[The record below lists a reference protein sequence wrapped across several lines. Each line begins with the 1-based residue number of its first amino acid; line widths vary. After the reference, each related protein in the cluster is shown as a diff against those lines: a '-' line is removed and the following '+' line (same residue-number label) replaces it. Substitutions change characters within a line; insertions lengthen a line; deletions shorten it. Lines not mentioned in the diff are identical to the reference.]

1 MAAKKPNDKLSKLD
15 KRIAAVAPGK
25 KYSDFTPAEKRKYD
39 TNTARYVA
47 ELEKQRKTPTKSN
60 KETLKSASTKKSV
73 KATAKER
80 GFAKDKASRK
90 EMKQQDTFY
99 GKVAK
104 KDLKSGEI
112 GISKSVLSKSQSPSK
127 PKVPVKPR
135 GGMRGGGSLGGGGGL
150 SRANR

>member
-1 MAAKKPNDKLSKLD
+1 MAEKKP
-15 KRIAAVAPGK
+15 A
-25 KYSDFTPAEKRKYD
+25 
-39 TNTARYVA
+39 
-47 ELEKQRKTPTKSN
+47 TKSS
-60 KETLKSASTKKSV
+60 KKTLKSAAVKKSV

-135 GGMRGGGSLGGGGGL
+135 GGMRGGGMLGGGRIGPVK
-150 SRANR
+150 

>member
-1 MAAKKPNDKLSKLD
+1 MAAKKPENKLSK
-15 KRIAAVAPGK
+15 
-25 KYSDFTPAEKRKYD
+25 
-39 TNTARYVA
+39 
-47 ELEKQRKTPTKSN
+47 KSS
-60 KETLKSASTKKSV
+60 KETIKAASVKKAT

-135 GGMRGGGSLGGGGGL
+135 GGMRGGTMGGGGL
-150 SRANR
+150 INPKTR

>member
-1 MAAKKPNDKLSKLD
+1 MAAKK
-15 KRIAAVAPGK
+15 V
-25 KYSDFTPAEKRKYD
+25 T
-39 TNTARYVA
+39 
-47 ELEKQRKTPTKSN
+47 TKV
-60 KETLKSASTKKSV
+60 TKKRT

-99 GKVAK
+99 SKIAK

-112 GISKSVLSKSQSPSK
+112 GISKSVLSNSQSLSK

-135 GGMRGGGSLGGGGGL
+135 SGMGSRGIRGGGFGGIMGNKQ
-150 SRANR
+150 R